1 MWDTDG
7 AGEEFSQGFGR
18 ALVRRYCRCD
28 GADGTGLIGVFSGFC
43 SGFSGGAFV
52 S

>member
-1 MWDTDG
+1 MWDPDG

-18 ALVRRYCRCD
+18 ALVRRYCGFS
-28 GADGTGLIGVFSGFC
+28 GADGTCLIGVFSGLC
-43 SGFSGGAFV
+43 SGFCGGVFV